1 MTNEWPEG
9 DSDSEEED
17 VNDLGPGSADYDLSE
32 EHGYRWEQEREGASV
47 IPQGVM
53 LAVTLI
59 VLVAL
64 VLPTIL
70 LIYWY
75 G

>member
-1 MTNEWPEG
+1 MTNDWS
-9 DSDSEEED
+9 DNDSEGED
-17 VNDLGPGSADYDLSE
+17 VEEEFGPGSADYDLSE
-32 EHGYRWEQEREGASV
+32 EHGYRWEPERESI

-53 LAVTLI
+53 VTVSIILVLALI
-59 VLVAL
+59 
-64 VLPTIL
+64 LPTIL

>member
-1 MTNEWPEG
+1 VTNEWPEG
-9 DSDSEEED
+9 DSDNDAAEAEEF
-17 VNDLGPGSADYDLSE
+17 GPGSADYDLSE
-32 EHGYRWEQEREGASV
+32 EHGYRWEQERGRV

-53 LAVTLI
+53 VAVSII
-59 VLVAL
+59 VVVAL